1 MLCIRPHHNS
11 AIAPFKLI
19 LVSLSIHIQCK
30 CTEMAKGKSFKEL
43 QKSRYMRFVFLP
55 LRVLIIIRLAGVR
68 PFGNVMGFC
77 RMLGLQARLEPGSHV
92 GMVIPIQM
100 DTYYTFIRVSNDVNG
115 NETYLADNFNLL
127 ECLLLV
133 LGGLFESIYFR
144 FSDDDLLC
152 DNMSDHSF

>member
-1 MLCIRPHHNS
+1 MG
-11 AIAPFKLI
+11 
-19 LVSLSIHIQCK
+19 LSNAEA
-30 CTEMAKGKSFKEL
+30 T
-43 QKSRYMRFVFLP
+43 
-55 LRVLIIIRLAGVR
+55 
-68 PFGNVMGFC
+68 
-77 RMLGLQARLEPGSHV
+77 QARLARGARGSNGGDGHI
-92 GMVIPIQM
+92 IPIQM

-152 DNMSDHSF
+152 DNMSDHSFQIRCFL